1 LLALR
6 LKYRLLSLS
15 SPVDGSIIIVYQ

>member
-15 SPVDGSIIIVYQ
+15 SPVDGSILIVFQ